1 MSDPTDPTDPTHTTT
16 DTTAADAPPRTPSEE
31 YDDALDD
38 ARDAAVA
45 NRYRA
50 LGRFLHVTWETFGA
64 GLLDKISDLMEAIA
78 ETDIERRADESLRD
92 SEDDDGSGSPDG
104 EPPDLT
110 HFKRQPDRSVTVGAF
125 RFHPATGT
133 FESLDGGPVPEIPA
147 EVRAVIHLIRSTL
160 AGVPAAQ
167 GHTTE
172 PDGAAVEGD
181 SPSDA

>member
-1 MSDPTDPTDPTHTTT
+1 MSDPTDPTATDR
-16 DTTAADAPPRTPSEE
+16 DTTPPADDTPPRTPSEE

-64 GLLDKISDLMEAIA
+64 GLLDKFSDLMEAIA
-78 ETDIERRADESLRD
+78 ETDIEQRAAESLRT
-92 SEDDDGSGSPDG
+92 SKDDDGSGSPGG

-110 HFKRQPDRSVTVGAF
+110 HFKRQPDGSIKVSAL
-125 RFHPATGT
+125 RFDPTTAT
-133 FESLDGGPVPEIPA
+133 FQSLDGGPVPEMPA
-147 EVRAVIHLIRSTL
+147 EVRAVINLIRSTL